1 MVRPKK
7 RDEVSGERKRW
18 AIEQVDSHGRSVR
31 DVAKEMGVSRNTLY
45 RWIKVLRARHTTKEP
60 ASKRTRD
67 GSSQTLVVVVAL
79 SYQGGTKQ
87 RSLGEALT
95 KAVRDIFA

>member
-18 AIEQVDSHGRSVR
+18 AIEQVDSQGRSVR

-45 RWIKVLRARHTTKEP
+45 RWIRTLRARRAPKESG
-60 ASKRTRD
+60 AKRTRD

-79 SYQGGTKQ
+79 SHQGGTKQ
-87 RSLGEALT
+87 RSLGKTL
-95 KAVRDIFA
+95 KNAVRDIFA